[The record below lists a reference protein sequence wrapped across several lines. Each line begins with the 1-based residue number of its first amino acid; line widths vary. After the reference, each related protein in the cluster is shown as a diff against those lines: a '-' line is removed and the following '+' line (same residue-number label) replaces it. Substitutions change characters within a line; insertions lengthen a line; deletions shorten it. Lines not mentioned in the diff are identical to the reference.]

1 MIKRT
6 TTGRLRLVALGALVV
21 GLTAGCVDV
30 VQYISGSGSDINV
43 YLRLT
48 LQKAAFEMANEFS
61 DDPEDPDE
69 MFEEEFELDRDT
81 VLEEMPPGID
91 ADYRRVNDE
100 FEYGFELSYSA
111 PRSTLAALRGDEAAF
126 VPRVTR
132 NGMTIPLAPGN
143 EAGEGAE
150 AGEGGQGEE
159 FAAAFLGGAKYR
171 VFVSKMLVSRIRS
184 ARIASGG
191 VTTEVTVIEL
201 PDVWMVQFPV
211 SLWLMSDDASVLEIS
226 F

>member
-1 MIKRT
+1 
-6 TTGRLRLVALGALVV
+6 
-21 GLTAGCVDV
+21 
-30 VQYISGSGSDINV
+30 
-43 YLRLT
+43 
-48 LQKAAFEMANEFS
+48 
-61 DDPEDPDE
+61 
-69 MFEEEFELDRDT
+69 
-81 VLEEMPPGID
+81 
-91 ADYRRVNDE
+91 
-100 FEYGFELSYSA
+100 
-111 PRSTLAALRGDEAAF
+111 
-126 VPRVTR
+126 
-132 NGMTIPLAPGN
+132 MTIPLAPGN